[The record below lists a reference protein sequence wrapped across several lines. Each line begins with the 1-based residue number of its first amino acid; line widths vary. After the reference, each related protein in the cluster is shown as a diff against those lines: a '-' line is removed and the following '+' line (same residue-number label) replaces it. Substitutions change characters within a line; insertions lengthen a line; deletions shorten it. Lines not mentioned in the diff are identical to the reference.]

1 MKLGIS
7 TACYY
12 PDETESAVS
21 RLAAAGIGTVEIFLN
36 TFSELDPAYIVQ
48 LKQILGETEVVSVHP
63 FTSGLEPF
71 LFFTGY
77 DRRYQDG
84 IELYKRYY
92 QACAALGARYLV
104 FHGDRR
110 ESGFAQELYFER
122 FAQLDSI
129 ARTFGV
135 QLLQENVA
143 RCRSNSPAFLRAMRE
158 YLHQEV
164 GFVLDTKQC
173 LRSGTTA
180 FEVLES
186 MGACVRHVHISDST
200 PQFDCLP
207 PGKGDFAFDRFVQT
221 LEEIGF
227 EGAVLIELYRQ
238 NYGEEQ
244 ELLSSYQNLCNLF
257 KENQQKRSS

>member
-1 MKLGIS
+1 MYYKYTQKKYEAPRRRTARQTNKSMKLGIS

-21 RLAAAGIGTVEIFLN
+21 RLAAAGIDTVEIFFN
-36 TFSELDPAYIVQ
+36 TFSELDPTFIAQ
-48 LKQILGETEVVSVHP
+48 LKKTLGEIEVVSIHP
-63 FTSGLEPF
+63 FTSGFEPF

-110 ESGFAQELYFER
+110 ESDFAQELYFER

-180 FEVLES
+180 FEVLET
-186 MGACVRHVHISDST
+186 MGGVCPTHSHQRQHPAVRLPSARQRGFCVR
-200 PQFDCLP
+200 P
-207 PGKGDFAFDRFVQT
+207 
-221 LEEIGF
+221 IGSKAR
-227 EGAVLIELYRQ
+227 GNRL
-238 NYGEEQ
+238 
-244 ELLSSYQNLCNLF
+244 
-257 KENQQKRSS
+257 

>member
-21 RLAAAGIGTVEIFLN
+21 RLAAAGIDTVEIFFN
-36 TFSELDPAYIVQ
+36 TFSELDPTFIAQ
-48 LKQILGETEVVSVHP
+48 LKKSLGEIEVVSIHP
-63 FTSGLEPF
+63 FTSGFEPF

-110 ESGFAQELYFER
+110 ESDFAQELYFER

-180 FEVLES
+180 FEVLET
-186 MGACVRHVHISDST
+186 MGACVQ
-200 PQFDCLP
+200 QFDCLP
-207 PGKGDFAFDRFVQT
+207 PGKGNFAFDRLVQK
-221 LEEIGF
+221 LEEIGY

-238 NYGEEQ
+238 NYSDEQ
-244 ELLSSYQNLCNLF
+244 ELLSSYQNLRSLF
-257 KENQQKRSS
+257 KEYHQKR